1 MHNIVKVLKFQDI
14 FESNFRYLFNKK
26 RAQNTI
32 FTVLLSLAIN
42 SFVIIIFIIEL
53 YNLVVHNNPYV
64 NYAKIRNTIA
74 PNLTLNTKELL
85 FSIGIRDKNYNF
97 INDPSIATIKA
108 TYEIGI
114 SENGKIKQTIY
125 TLPFMNCS
133 NIRNIYEKEGIS
145 KYFDSNSVQHYS
157 CYNYTSPI
165 IIGGK
170 YASTFYG
177 NLVFYIM
184 KCINGSNITCKS
196 QEDIE
201 KSLQDSWLQIV
212 YMTSYVDYYNYT
224 YPIQYI
230 TKGPYSKLDLLL
242 NKLTYIYFSQIKTET
257 DNGWIFTSNSI
268 IYSTEVDYTET
279 DINKVKIDGIIA
291 SVYVCASPSLE
302 LFYRRYKK
310 IQEIAGSIGGIFTAF
325 YIICSSIVKYF
336 FTFIYDVTFAN
347 SVFYFSFKS
356 PFKSSFIFHKV
367 YQNDLD
373 KLILDSVKLGKN
385 ISENSKSNIKIP
397 GQVSEFKLDFIPT
410 KNKKLGRIKSKQIF
424 EMSLSLKNLFRLV
437 FDYITSKGKTLKKEY
452 RIIKKQI
459 MIYADLINIA
469 KNIVDVEKMK
479 TILLKHFPHENSL
492 DENKKI
498 LYLKN
503 VDIVSDIK
511 GIIFSKFS
519 INKDLENKDNV

>member
-1 MHNIVKVLKFQDI
+1 
-14 FESNFRYLFNKK
+14 
-26 RAQNTI
+26 
-32 FTVLLSLAIN
+32 
-42 SFVIIIFIIEL
+42 
-53 YNLVVHNNPYV
+53 
-64 NYAKIRNTIA
+64 
-74 PNLTLNTKELL
+74 
-85 FSIGIRDKNYNF
+85 
-97 INDPSIATIKA
+97 
-108 TYEIGI
+108 
-114 SENGKIKQTIY
+114 
-125 TLPFMNCS
+125 
-133 NIRNIYEKEGIS
+133 
-145 KYFDSNSVQHYS
+145 
-157 CYNYTSPI
+157 
-165 IIGGK
+165 
-170 YASTFYG
+170 
-177 NLVFYIM
+177 
-184 KCINGSNITCKS
+184 
-196 QEDIE
+196 
-201 KSLQDSWLQIV
+201 
-212 YMTSYVDYYNYT
+212 MTSYVDYYNYT

-397 GQVSEFKLDFIPT
+397 SQVSEFKLDFIPT

-479 TILLKHFPHENSL
+479 KILLNHFPHENSL
-492 DENKKI
+492 GENKKI
-498 LYLKN
+498 LYLNN
-503 VDIVSDIK
+503 VDIVSDMK